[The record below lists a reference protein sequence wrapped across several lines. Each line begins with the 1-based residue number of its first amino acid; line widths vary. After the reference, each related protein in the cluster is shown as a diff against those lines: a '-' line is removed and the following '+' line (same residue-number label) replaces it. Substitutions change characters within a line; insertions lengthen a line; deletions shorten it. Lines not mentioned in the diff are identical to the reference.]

1 MTLRPEDYYC
11 PPSPEN
17 MARFVNSK
25 ITPPVDHTRLDIR
38 LLSGEERTILRTPTT
53 GDLSL
58 TLSYKGKE
66 AFVASLSEE
75 REALGIVQ
83 LQGATRSKG
92 YRVATGVDIVRLYA
106 SEIDAIATHP
116 ESPYRE
122 VYMPP
127 VRLIEGVEVAISD
140 MTTSRYEALATE
152 LGLKFSEQEQLFLRK
167 IK

>member
-38 LLSGEERTILRTPTT
+38 LLSGEERTSLRTPTT

-122 VYMPP
+122 IYMPP
-127 VRLIEGVEVAISD
+127 VVMVEGVETAVSSL
-140 MTTSRYEALATE
+140 TVSRYEALAVM
-152 LGLKFSEQEQLFLRK
+152 LGMKFSAEEQLFLK
-167 IK
+167 KVK